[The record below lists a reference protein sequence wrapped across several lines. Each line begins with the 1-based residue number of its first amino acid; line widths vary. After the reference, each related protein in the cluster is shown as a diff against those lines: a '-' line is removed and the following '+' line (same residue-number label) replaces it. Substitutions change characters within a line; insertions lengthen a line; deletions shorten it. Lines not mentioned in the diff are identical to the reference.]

1 MFTCLFHLKSL
12 FSIKLAYFIYTGI
25 QTSTGALCERWVQEL
40 GKTWNFECKWP
51 QIMSLSVAEEGEV
64 FSRKVEHI

>member
-51 QIMSLSVAEEGEV
+51 QIMYLSVAEEV
-64 FSRKVEHI
+64 KYFLAK

>member
-1 MFTCLFHLKSL
+1 MFTRLFHLKSL

-51 QIMSLSVAEEGEV
+51 QIMSLSVAEEV
-64 FSRKVEHI
+64 KYFLAK